1 MSYVNDMSCVNNISK
16 IRMWVMYSGYMSYVS
31 YVSHMS
37 VFMNCLKSL
46 VFCF

>member
-1 MSYVNDMSCVNNISK
+1 MSYVNDMSCENNISN
-16 IRMWVMYSGYMSYVS
+16 IRMWIMYSGYMSYVS

-37 VFMNCLKSL
+37 VFMNCLKYL